1 MIFKSDLG
9 RSGPASLDID
19 NKDDEAEAINF
30 EIKEECL
37 VGFLGQ
43 EQPLIWRF
51 DRTND
56 VNVIKEGNTII
67 AAEFGG
73 NVEIEK
79 CSTAPTRV
87 SSAES
92 DWELFD
98 WVSSAFAG
106 DDIQVIDRTTLDR
119 ALRNLQSKDTDIRR
133 SARLVVSKA
142 APEDVAYILKY
153 VREKLKKTQ
162 DIYRTKLG
170 VSLALT
176 EMLRRN
182 KSLRDRMRLETADL
196 EMLLD
201 FAGSD
206 DRTLR
211 IYAGEFLF
219 DLESRE
225 VTKLAL
231 PRAVTATNDD
241 ARYNW
246 ILVSKGG
253 WLRMSAAEKAKLKST
268 IEQLRVLSKAL
279 PKTAELLKSFG

>member
-1 MIFKSDLG
+1 
-9 RSGPASLDID
+9 
-19 NKDDEAEAINF
+19 
-30 EIKEECL
+30 
-37 VGFLGQ
+37 
-43 EQPLIWRF
+43 LIWRF
-51 DRTND
+51 DRSND
-56 VNVIKEGNTII
+56 ANVIKEGDKII
-67 AAEFGG
+67 SAEFGG
-73 NVEIEK
+73 NVEIGE
-79 CSTAPTRV
+79 CLTAPTQMSNV
-87 SSAES
+87 ET
-92 DWELFD
+92 DWGIFD

-106 DDIQVIDRTTLDR
+106 DDMGPIDRATLDR

-133 SARLVVSKA
+133 SARVVVSRA
-142 APEDVAYILKY
+142 APEDVAYILKF
-153 VREKLKKTQ
+153 VREKLKKTP

-182 KSLRDRMRLETADL
+182 KSLRDRMRFETADL

-219 DLESRE
+219 DLESPE
-225 VTKLAL
+225 VAKLAL
-231 PRAVTATNDD
+231 PRAVSTTNDD

-253 WLRMSAAEKAKLKST
+253 WLRMSPAEKKQLKSA
-268 IEQLRVLSKAL
+268 IEKLRTLSGTR
-279 PKTAELLKSFG
+279 PKTAKLLESFV